1 MDWDLEGPPPQLSLA
16 GDNQVAMNLQQAKA
30 MIVDSMYKGVSLNQ
44 ERVNLLNS
52 AQSLGDFINI
62 MGEQP
67 TNKSVFRYLSHRP
80 ARVFGK
86 SRRGKSRRGK
96 SKQAKKSRRG
106 KSKQAKKSRR
116 SRSRKW

>member
-86 SRRGKSRRGK
+86 S
-96 SKQAKKSRRG
+96 KQAKKSRRG